1 MARFQELSYLGT
13 SSHGVQKIEIKLAS
27 CQSKKLGWIAN
38 SIFFVIKLKSNG
50 PFMPEI
56 DNC

>member
-1 MARFQELSYLGT
+1 MARFLELSYLGT
-13 SSHGVQKIEIKLAS
+13 SSHGVQKIEIKLS
-27 CQSKKLGWIAN
+27 YFNPKTGLDRF

-56 DNC
+56 HNC